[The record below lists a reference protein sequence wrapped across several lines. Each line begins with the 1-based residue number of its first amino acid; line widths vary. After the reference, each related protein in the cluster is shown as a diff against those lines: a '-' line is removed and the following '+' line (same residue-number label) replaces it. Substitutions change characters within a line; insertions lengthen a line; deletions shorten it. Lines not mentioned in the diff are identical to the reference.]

1 MRQLF
6 SIKILVFI
14 ILVPTFFLHSQPR
27 EIINKL
33 PDYNHHTTNSPTPL
47 KSQLPCGFY
56 RYIVTSAIG
65 ISDVKLDSTTAYHQ
79 AYLRALSMLALQKG
93 LARGMSDFFN
103 DTNGKDIS
111 SNYEELCELKSD
123 CNFSAE
129 GIKVLNSFQLK
140 SGEFVIFLGI
150 DSSSVTTTNLIKI
163 NSIATIY
170 YKDSE
175 INGSRKIINK
185 ITFDNNLTSF
195 ENNKNHIE
203 KTTYVS
209 GNNRWVSNETY
220 FDSKKIVTDR
230 YKIFYD
236 SPSECIGDTTGFKEF
251 GTSTVDGLWFAL
263 VNSVYRQ
270 LSAKIKENF
279 LKVKKLGDQYGDKVI
294 SLNRETGFFKF
305 SFNITDAALIDNK
318 LITKIK
324 VNYQ

>member
-6 SIKILVFI
+6 IILVFV
-14 ILVPTFFLHSQPR
+14 ILIPTAFLHSQPK

-33 PDYNHHTTNSPTPL
+33 PDYNQQTTNSPTPL
-47 KSQLPCGFY
+47 KSQLPCAFY
-56 RYIVTSAIG
+56 RNITTSAIG
-65 ISDVKLDSTTAYHQ
+65 ISDVKLDSTTAYNQ

-123 CNFSAE
+123 CSFSAE

-140 SGEFVIFLGI
+140 SGEFVLFLGI
-150 DSSSVTTTNLIKI
+150 DSSSVTPTNLIKI

-175 INGSRKIINK
+175 MNGSRKIINK
-185 ITFDNNLTSF
+185 ITFDNALTSS

-220 FDSKKIVTDR
+220 FDNKKIVTDR

-236 SPSECIGDTTGFKEF
+236 SSPECIGDTTGFKEF

-270 LSAKIKENF
+270 LSGKIKENF

-294 SLNRETGFFKF
+294 SLNRETGYFKF
-305 SFNITDAALIDNK
+305 SFNVLDAALLDNK

>member
-1 MRQLF
+1 MRHILIN
-6 SIKILVFI
+6 SILVFI
-14 ILVPTFFLHSQPR
+14 ISVPTVFLQSQPK

-33 PDYNHHTTNSPTPL
+33 PDYNQQTSNSPTPL

-56 RYIVTSAIG
+56 RNIATSAVG
-65 ISDVKLDSTTAYHQ
+65 ISDAKLDSTTAYHQ
-79 AYLRALSMLALQKG
+79 AYLRALAMLALQKG

-103 DTNGKDIS
+103 DTNGKDFS

-123 CNFSAE
+123 CSFPAE
-129 GIKVLNSFQLK
+129 GIKVQNSFLLK
-140 SGEFVIFLGI
+140 SGEFVLFLGI
-150 DSSSVTTTNLIKI
+150 DSSTVTRTKQIKI

-175 INGSRKIINK
+175 VNGSRKIINK
-185 ITFDNNLTSF
+185 ISFDNSLLSTDS
-195 ENNKNHIE
+195 NKNHIE
-203 KTTYVS
+203 KTTYVT
-209 GNNRWVSNETY
+209 GNNRWVSNETF
-220 FDSKKIVTDR
+220 FDNKKIETGR

-236 SPSECIGDTTGFKEF
+236 SSPECIGDTTGFKEF

-294 SLNRETGFFKF
+294 SLNRETGYFKF
-305 SFNITDAALIDNK
+305 SFNLIDVALLDNK
-318 LITKIK
+318 LTTKIK